1 MFRIHADQVQAFAE
15 ERRRAFERGA
25 RETLASRLGAAPDE
39 AFVTASVD
47 RALSRGISGELH
59 VLQYLALEAHVNGD
73 LLSAWPWTAEVLAD
87 DRRVPVGKL
96 RIILRQAAA
105 RGVAIDALD
114 LVQAR
119 AS

>member
-15 ERRRAFERGA
+15 QRRGAFERDA
-25 RETLASRLGAAPDE
+25 RETLGRRLGAAPDA

-47 RALSRGISGELH
+47 RALSRGISGDLD
-59 VLQYLALEAHVNGD
+59 VLQYLALEAHVSGD
-73 LLSAWPWTAEVLAD
+73 LLAVWPWAAEVLAD
-87 DRRVPVGKL
+87 ERRVPVGKL
-96 RIILRQAAA
+96 RVILRLALE
-105 RGVAIDALD
+105 RGVAIDAID